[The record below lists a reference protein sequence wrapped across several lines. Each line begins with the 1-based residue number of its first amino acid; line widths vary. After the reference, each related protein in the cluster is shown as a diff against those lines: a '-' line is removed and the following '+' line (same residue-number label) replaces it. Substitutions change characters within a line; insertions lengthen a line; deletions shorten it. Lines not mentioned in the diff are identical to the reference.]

1 MIPLAAMFPRCI
13 GRLTRQRVGADAGL
27 GAVKGGKT
35 LAKAKALEFAFRM
48 GRLGSCDRWTFGLGI
63 GQHRPKTASVCI
75 EQPRFA
81 SVNIDIHSDAVGQV
95 VPALKEI

>member
-1 MIPLAAMFPRCI
+1 MRVVGSAL
-13 GRLTRQRVGADAGL
+13 RLDL
-27 GAVKGGKT
+27 
-35 LAKAKALEFAFRM
+35 
-48 GRLGSCDRWTFGLGI
+48 
-63 GQHRPKTASVCI
+63 HRPKTASVCI